1 MTQQYDPTD
10 NTHLRD
16 AHHAMNLYRQ
26 YGFAFSPKTK
36 FLYHVVFSLKNEVVE
51 RAAPYTKH
59 YLKQIGVLAKTADLP
74 QYRASVETRQQYNRK
89 KNVQTRISY
98 DECRIQLHDDNNHAT
113 STMLKEYYNYYFR
126 EGRIEEGRI
135 ETRDKNK
142 QLLRNRY
149 GLDNGQTDTFFRNI
163 KIYQLT
169 KQTWFSYTLVNPI
182 LTNWGHDSL
191 DYSDGSGIMSN
202 SMSVAYEGVIY
213 NNGNIDDE
221 PLNFTDAETGYDNTP
236 SPLVGDYSGG
246 YTPKFVAQ
254 SQFAATTTTFVKN
267 PVTNIPATSLF
278 GNLFRNNTTA
288 TSTNAVGRYS
298 TTTQSSLLTPSRIG
312 SVLSANPSK
321 VATLATTAVLLG
333 LVSGDS
339 PQEAIRDTVVS
350 LATSDPAQSST
361 NFKLAQLATTIIT
374 RD

>member
-1 MTQQYDPTD
+1 MTQQFNPED

-16 AHHAMNLYRQ
+16 AQHAMNLYRQ
-26 YGFAFSPKTK
+26 YGFAFAPKTK
-36 FLYHVVFSLKNEVVE
+36 FLYHVVFSLKNDIVE
-51 RAAPYTKH
+51 KAAPYTKH
-59 YLKQIGVLAKTADLP
+59 YLKQLGVLAKSVDLP

-89 KNVQTRISY
+89 KNIQTRLSY

-126 EGRIEEGRI
+126 DGRIDSNRI
-135 ETRDKNK
+135 ETRDKHS
-142 QLLRNRY
+142 QTLRNRY
-149 GLDNGQTDTFFRNI
+149 GLDNGQFDSFFRNI

-169 KQTWFSYTLVNPI
+169 KQTWFSYTLVNPM

-202 SMSVAYEGVIY
+202 SMSVAYESVVY

-236 SPLVGDYSGG
+236 SPLVGEYDGG
-246 YTPKFVAQ
+246 YTPKIIAQ
-254 SQFAATTTTFVKN
+254 PKFASTTTEFVQN
-267 PVTNIPATSLF
+267 PVTNIPATSIF
-278 GNLFRNNTTA
+278 GNLFRNNTTV
-288 TSTNAVGRYS
+288 TTTNAVGRYS
-298 TTTQSSLLTPSRIG
+298 TTTPSSLLTPSAIG
-312 SVLSANPSK
+312 SALSTNPSK
-321 VATLATTAVLLG
+321 VATLATSAVLLG

-350 LATSDPAQSST
+350 LATSDPSQTST